1 MTVSRNPIRNP
12 VAVSRNPIRNPVAV
26 SKNIHVCGQ
35 IFQTRISSDTDLFVK
50 SYKNKN
56 DFEC

>member
-12 VAVSRNPIRNPVAV
+12 VAVSRNPVAV

-35 IFQTRISSDTDLFVK
+35 IFQIRISSDTDLFVK

-56 DFEC
+56 DSEC